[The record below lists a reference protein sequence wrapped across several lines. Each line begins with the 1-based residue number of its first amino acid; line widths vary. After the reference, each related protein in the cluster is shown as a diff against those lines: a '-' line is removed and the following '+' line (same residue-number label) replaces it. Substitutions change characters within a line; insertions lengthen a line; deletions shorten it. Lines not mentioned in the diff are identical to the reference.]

1 MLVHMLLRVR
11 EWAANR
17 SMLGKV
23 RSISGSTER
32 AHTVP
37 VLFGAWQRALA
48 ACMGAHEA
56 KFSSGRRKRLHGMPL
71 ENGIPKEVSQGRLL
85 RVTVPRGSRF

>member
-1 MLVHMLLRVR
+1 MGCKSIHAWKGSKHFR
-11 EWAANR
+11 EY
-17 SMLGKV
+17 
-23 RSISGSTER
+23 ER
-32 AHTVP
+32 AHSVP
-37 VLFGAWQRALA
+37 VRFGAWQRALA
-48 ACMGAHEA
+48 ACVGTQEA